1 MRLSLSNLL
10 GFKSQN
16 PTSDYIFA
24 KKSII
29 CKFKSCAFDYV
40 WNGLI
45 RLDVIFMR
53 LLDFKRGLICWKK
66 NTHETC
72 DYIF

>member
-24 KKSII
+24 KKVS
-29 CKFKSCAFDYV
+29 YV
-40 WNGLI
+40 SSSHVLLITYGLI

-53 LLDFKRGLICWKK
+53 LLDIKRGLICWKK
-66 NTHETC
+66 TLMRPVITSFE
-72 DYIF
+72 